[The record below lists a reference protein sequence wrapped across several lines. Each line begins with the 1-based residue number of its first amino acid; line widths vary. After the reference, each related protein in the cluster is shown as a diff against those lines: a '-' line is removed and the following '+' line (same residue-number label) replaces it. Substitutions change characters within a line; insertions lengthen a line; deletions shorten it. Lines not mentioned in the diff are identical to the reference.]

1 MWKVSQEMCYGNAII
16 FGVIDMKPSDIHSF
30 WSETIDRLGDVPIN
44 AVVKLNENLSDREFA
59 TYDVVLSSYENVSL
73 RGWYSVP
80 NDISEERRGPGIL
93 AVPGYQGNK
102 NIPTQLVVAG
112 YCVFTL
118 FPRGQ
123 GESVSEWALDAGT
136 KLTYHIEDKSHYYYR
151 GAYMDCIR
159 GLDFLQS
166 RDEVIPDRLG
176 MWSRSQ
182 GGGFTLATAALDN
195 RLNVAVAEEPFLCNF
210 PVAVDLESSPYS
222 ELRDYLS
229 QNPKARPL
237 VLDTLSYF
245 DQLNLVSG
253 IHCPTLVNIGMRDQT
268 CPWETIEPV
277 FKEIP
282 SIKSLCIYPELNH
295 SPCTDFS
302 NHASDWIRRY
312 I

>member
-1 MWKVSQEMCYGNAII
+1 MCYGNAIT

-30 WSETIDRLGDVPIN
+30 WSETIDRLGNVPIN
-44 AVVKLNENLSDREFA
+44 AVVKLNENLSEREFA
-59 TYDVVLSSYENVSL
+59 TYDVVLSSYENVRL

-80 NDISEERRGPGIL
+80 NDISEKRRGPAIL

-102 NIPTQLVVAG
+102 NIPTQLVVSG

-123 GESVSEWALDAGT
+123 GESVAEWSLDTGT
-136 KLTYHIEDKSHYYYR
+136 KLTYHIEDKHYYYYR

-166 RDEVIPDRLG
+166 RTEVIPERLG

-182 GGGFTLATAALDN
+182 GGGFTLATAALDR
-195 RLNVAVAEEPFLCNF
+195 RLKVAVAEEPFLCNF
-210 PVAVDLESSPYS
+210 PLAVNLESSPYR

-229 QNPKARPL
+229 VNPEKRQL
-237 VLDTLSYF
+237 VLETLSYF
-245 DQLNLVSG
+245 DQLNLAPG
-253 IHCPTLVNIGMRDQT
+253 IQCPTLVNIGMKDQT

-277 FKEIP
+277 FNEIP

-302 NHASDWIRRY
+302 NHAADWIRRY